1 MANLP
6 CETALSVRQP
16 WAWLLVNGYK
26 DVENRNWSTNFRG
39 DCLIHAGKSF
49 DKDGYE
55 WIKRNFNEIPLP
67 QPDEFKRGGIVG
79 WVRVM
84 DCVKEYD
91 SPWFFGRYGFVME
104 GRGKLSFVPMRGQL
118 GFFKVPERVEIMVEV
133 VPSELVAGSKQK
145 ADIFVWVEDNNGDP
159 VPDVSLDG
167 ETMPGTLGKVSRLP
181 DTDAQGVSQGTW
193 TAGNLPGEGLL
204 LVFAEGGL
212 GEAAIAL
219 LGDGDGGDDDDDDD
233 DDEDDD
239 GDEGEEGEEGD
250 NEDDGDDDDDGR

>member
-55 WIKRNFNEIPLP
+55 WIKRNFKDIPLP

-79 WVRVM
+79 WVRVT

-91 SPWFFGRYGFVME
+91 SPWFFGRHGFVVE
-104 GRGKLSFVPMRGQL
+104 GKGELTFVPMRGKL
-118 GFFKVPERVEIMVEV
+118 GFFKVPEIVEIMVEV
-133 VPSELVAGSKQK
+133 VPSELFAGSKQK
-145 ADIFVWVEDNNGDP
+145 ADVFVRVEDSDGNP
-159 VPDVSLDG
+159 VPDISLDG
-167 ETMPGTLGKVSRLP
+167 ETMPGSLGRVYKLP
-181 DTDAQGVSQGTW
+181 DTDAQGESQGTW
-193 TAGNLPGEGLL
+193 RAGNEAGEGLL
-204 LVFAEGGL
+204 LVYAEGGL
-212 GEAAIAL
+212 GQAEIAL
-219 LGDGDGGDDDDDDD
+219 LEVPDDSDDDDDDD
-233 DDEDDD
+233 DDED
-239 GDEGEEGEEGD
+239 GD
-250 NEDDGDDDDDGR
+250 DDGDDRRRR